1 MIFKL
6 NLVVAGL
13 GASRKITLR
22 RMSSDL
28 LIGLM
33 PSDNK
38 LLPEPMLNQ
47 TYFALSHHYAIIF
60 QSI

>member
-6 NLVVAGL
+6 NWVVDGL
-13 GASRKITLR
+13 GASRKIALW

-38 LLPEPMLNQ
+38 PLPEPMLNQ
-47 TYFALSHHYAIIF
+47 IYFALLHHYAIIF
-60 QSI
+60 